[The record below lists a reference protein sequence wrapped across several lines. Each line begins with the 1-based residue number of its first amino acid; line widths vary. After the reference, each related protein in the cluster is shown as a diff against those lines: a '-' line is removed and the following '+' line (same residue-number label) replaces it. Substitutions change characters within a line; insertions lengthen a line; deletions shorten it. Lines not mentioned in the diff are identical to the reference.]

1 MSIFGQDKNIKYL
14 HFWTLS
20 DLGLGAL
27 LEVSNDVL
35 VGGSEPEGADRLGE
49 TGLPPG
55 GGGGHAGGGGLVLPG
70 DVSHLLGQVASVGQ
84 PVAPVDVVGCKAA
97 VILISNTAQSF
108 TNLYR
113 FSCQLLELLEVVRLD
128 HDDHLVIAH
137 SDVGAAEEDAEVL
150 VPVDH
155 GVLRLQLGDHHRV
168 VHCGGVSSLG
178 VRRHDLTGNI

>member
-1 MSIFGQDKNIKYL
+1 MTRWISSAKKRQNGGRVSSRTTIELKLFVFVSPTLSIFGQDKKLKYL

-70 DVSHLLGQVASVGQ
+70 DVSHLLGQVASVGE

-97 VILISNTAQSF
+97 VI
-108 TNLYR
+108 
-113 FSCQLLELLEVVRLD
+113 
-128 HDDHLVIAH
+128 
-137 SDVGAAEEDAEVL
+137 
-150 VPVDH
+150 
-155 GVLRLQLGDHHRV
+155 
-168 VHCGGVSSLG
+168 VS
-178 VRRHDLTGNI
+178 